1 MQTLVEISNVSY
13 KYKGAGEDSLDG
25 VSISVLKGETVLL
38 CGASGSGKTSVI
50 RLINGL
56 IPHYYNGELT
66 GEVKVCGR
74 DVANTELYELAG
86 VVGTVFQNPR
96 SQFFSVDTDGEIVFG
111 PENIGLDPDEIRNR
125 KETMP
130 QFCKM

>member
-1 MQTLVEISNVSY
+1 MIEIKNITSR
-13 KYKGAGEDSLDG
+13 YKGAKTDSLKDF
-25 VSISVLKGETVLL
+25 SLKINEGETILL

-56 IPHYYNGELT
+56 IPHYYNCEIN
-66 GEVKVCGR
+66 GEVLVNDKRVNE
-74 DVANTELYELAG
+74 VELCDLAG

-111 PENIGLDPDEIRNR
+111 PENIGLNPDEIRKR
-125 KETMP
+125 KD
-130 QFCKM
+130 FIVKK